1 MEKLLCI
8 TIIFHIYCT
17 QIEDYTAALR
27 WILFILFVRNIYPSK
42 WINTSFAPPNT
53 FRLMEMFI
61 NNLFIYFGIYFT
73 VCLGYLLSQRTMINI
88 KYRFA
93 FNNILIYIYFGI
105 ACVFYVAVCIR
116 VWMWPWTLILG
127 ISFWNEKSM
136 TFWNWDIIKCVAI
149 RPTFDSVS
157 AVSVNPMQGK
167 KKKTGVR
174 QSCTSCTKFWV
185 GNMI

>member
-1 MEKLLCI
+1 
-8 TIIFHIYCT
+8 
-17 QIEDYTAALR
+17 
-27 WILFILFVRNIYPSK
+27 
-42 WINTSFAPPNT
+42 
-53 FRLMEMFI
+53 MFI

-73 VCLGYLLSQRTMINI
+73 VCLGCLLSERTMINI

-136 TFWNWDIIKCVAI
+136 TFWNWNIIKCVAI
-149 RPTFDSVS
+149 LDSVS
-157 AVSVNPMQGK
+157 VVSVNPMQGK

-185 GNMI
+185 GNTI